1 MGNFKILSKDVALS
15 HCLKTAWKTGRRK
28 VVWNQQNQS
37 MRKRGCNDRKS
48 VEEENPVPSD
58 SLQLVPMEN
67 GI

>member
-1 MGNFKILSKDVALS
+1 MED
-15 HCLKTAWKTGRRK
+15 WKKKGSSEETKSVIERER
-28 VVWNQQNQS
+28 S
-37 MRKRGCNDRKS
+37 CNDRKS